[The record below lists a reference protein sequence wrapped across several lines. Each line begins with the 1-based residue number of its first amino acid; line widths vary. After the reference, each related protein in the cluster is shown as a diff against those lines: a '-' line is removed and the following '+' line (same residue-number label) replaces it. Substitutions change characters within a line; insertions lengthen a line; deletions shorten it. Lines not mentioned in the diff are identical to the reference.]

1 MFRQI
6 ATAIIY
12 SNIWIASG
20 AALLTAQ
27 TFWVSGIEV
36 NVGLVFFVFFASL
49 ATYNLQ
55 RLLRFNKWW
64 LRATSE
70 RLHWLV
76 HSRKSLL
83 SITVLSLIAA
93 GIFALFSLKPIH
105 LWALFPMTMVAIL
118 YAWPFIPSEGGRLA
132 LRDIPGLKIFWIA
145 GSWVAV
151 TAVLPLLGITTL
163 SSGWVM
169 LMLERFFFILAITVP
184 FDVRDLHFDAATKK
198 TIPQVFGTRR
208 SGWIALSF
216 NALFLVFVLTS
227 FFSDQYNL
235 QITLVLGACGAI
247 NATVLFFSF
256 RQRPEP
262 YYSVVLDGLT
272 ILQPAM
278 VFLMSH

>member
-1 MFRQI
+1 
-6 ATAIIY
+6 
-12 SNIWIASG
+12 
-20 AALLTAQ
+20 
-27 TFWVSGIEV
+27 
-36 NVGLVFFVFFASL
+36 
-49 ATYNLQ
+49 
-55 RLLRFNKWW
+55 
-64 LRATSE
+64 
-70 RLHWLV
+70 
-76 HSRKSLL
+76 
-83 SITVLSLIAA
+83 
-93 GIFALFSLKPIH
+93 
-105 LWALFPMTMVAIL
+105 MTMVAIL

-208 SGWIALSF
+208 SGWIALLF

-227 FFSDQYNL
+227 FFSGQYNL